1 MWARAALRGAVAGLV
16 GVAVMT
22 AGEKVEQAVTGR
34 PDSYVPARTLTALT
48 TGRRLPE
55 SARPPV
61 RNHLMHWGTGPAV
74 GALRGIWSAAGL
86 RGWRASA
93 WHTAVRLAVDQTLEN
108 VTGVGAPPWT
118 WSRQDQVVDVGHKA
132 VYAFATGAV
141 ADRIVP
147 SARDGRGR
155 RGLWD

>member
-1 MWARAALRGAVAGLV
+1 
-16 GVAVMT
+16 MT

-34 PDSYVPARTLTALT
+34 PSSYVPGRTLTAVT

-61 RNHLMHWGTGPAV
+61 RNHLMHWGTGAVV
-74 GALRGIWSAAGL
+74 GALRGVWSAAGL

-108 VTGVGAPPWT
+108 VTGVGDPPWT
-118 WSRQDQVVDVGHKA
+118 WSRRDQVVDVGHKA
-132 VYAFATGAV
+132 VYSFATGV
-141 ADRIVP
+141 FADRLVP
-147 SARDGRGR
+147 SARDGRDR

>member
-1 MWARAALRGAVAGLV
+1 VAGLV

-22 AGEKVEQAVTGR
+22 AGEQLEQQVTRR
-34 PDSYVPARTLTALT
+34 PDSYVPGRTLTALT

-61 RNHLMHWGTGPAV
+61 RNHLMHWGTGAVV

-86 RGWRASA
+86 RGPRASA
-93 WHTAVRLAVDQTLEN
+93 WHTVVRLAVDQTLEN

-118 WSRQDQVVDVGHKA
+118 WSRRDQVVDVAHKA
-132 VYAFATGAV
+132 VYSFTTGIV
-141 ADRIVP
+141 ADRWIP
-147 SARDGRGR
+147 SARGGSGA